1 MRTQTSGLASALS
14 RTSERL
20 EAPSRRWRCCCLT
33 EAYCRE
39 CAGQNCS
46 KKAMAAMWYS
56 SEPLPYLPIDLC
68 ASSSLEPTALILIL
82 TTARTIEH
90 ACLSNCKQ
98 HRIWPWWN
106 PGSMQAVDV
115 LADPAARIPQHW
127 KLGGR
132 MRLTCSADAGGVS
145 LR

>member
-68 ASSSLEPTALILIL
+68 ASSSLEPTAMILIL

-106 PGSMQAVDV
+106 PAVD
-115 LADPAARIPQHW
+115 AAPIPQHW
-127 KLGGR
+127 KLGGM
-132 MRLTCSADAGGVS
+132 MRLTPCSADAGGVS
-145 LR
+145 RR